1 MRPRRVSFTG
11 MYLILLLAQMVI
23 CNYFHL
29 TYYVT
34 LSLLPALILFLPTR
48 IGTVGA
54 MLIAAATGLLVDSLA
69 EGLPGLNMFALVP
82 VAFARRSILSLVCG
96 SELYANGE
104 NLSMKKHG
112 TGTVI
117 TVLLIGEALFLLLYI
132 WADSAGTTP
141 FWFNLLRFLFSLVAG
156 VLLCL
161 MAGDL
166 LSDNSRD

>member
-1 MRPRRVSFTG
+1 MRPRRIGFTG

-48 IGTVGA
+48 IGPVWT
-54 MLIAAATGLLVDSLA
+54 MLIAAATGLVVDALA

-82 VAFARRSILSLVCG
+82 VAFARRGILSLVCG

-104 NLSMKKHG
+104 NLSLKKHG
-112 TGTVI
+112 TGKVA
-117 TVLLIGEALFLLLYI
+117 TVLLIGEALFLALYI

-141 FWFNLLRFLFSLVAG
+141 FWFNFLRFLCSLATGVA
-156 VLLCL
+156 LCL
-161 MAGDL
+161 AAGDL
-166 LSDNSRD
+166 LSDNGRD

>member
-1 MRPRRVSFTG
+1 MRQPRITFVG

-34 LSLLPALILFLPTR
+34 LSLLPSLILFLPSR

-54 MLIAAATGLLVDSLA
+54 MLIAAATGLVVDALA

-82 VAFARRSILSLVCG
+82 VAFARRGILSLVCG

-112 TGTVI
+112 IGKVL
-117 TVLLIGEALFLLLYI
+117 TVLLIGQGLFLSLYI
-132 WADSAGTTP
+132 WADNAGTSP
-141 FWFNLLRFLFSLVAG
+141 FWFSFLRFLCSLAAG
-156 VLLCL
+156 VLLSL
-161 MAGDL
+161 IAGDL